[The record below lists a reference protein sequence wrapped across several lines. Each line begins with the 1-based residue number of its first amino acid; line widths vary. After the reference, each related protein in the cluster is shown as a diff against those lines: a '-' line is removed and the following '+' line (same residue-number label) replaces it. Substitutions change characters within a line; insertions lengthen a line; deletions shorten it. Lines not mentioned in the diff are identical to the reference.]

1 MTNAARAAT
10 ATGSLDAHRPKLP
23 ALTSLRFFAAAAIVL
38 HHIQGTYGIPHI
50 SFHLGQGVSLF
61 FVLSGFVL
69 AYNYPR
75 LEVGTARLAFLVARV
90 ARIWPAHIAGIL
102 LVLALDRHN
111 AIGAAPRLSIN
122 LLANLTMV
130 QAWIP
135 LNWFNYSFNG
145 PSWSISTEFAFYVL
159 FPLLILN
166 FERTWW
172 WKLAGSAAL
181 VATLVAICN
190 ALDLPMPKTYADGLN
205 YYGLMYL
212 NPAARLL
219 EFVAGMCAALAW
231 VKLSAR
237 NFVPRVS
244 MSGTILEIAAVA
256 FVAAGPTIGNAIYGA
271 IPLLR
276 SPPATLW
283 FVNSGAIV
291 IQATV
296 LIAIM
301 AAHRGWISRVLSFAP
316 LLFLG
321 EISYAIYLT
330 HYTLLRWIVVHRPM
344 LADLSEPLVL
354 AGYLLAVFGI
364 SALVFLCIERP
375 ARRAIRSLGRVK

>member
-1 MTNAARAAT
+1 
-10 ATGSLDAHRPKLP
+10 
-23 ALTSLRFFAAAAIVL
+23 
-38 HHIQGTYGIPHI
+38 
-50 SFHLGQGVSLF
+50 
-61 FVLSGFVL
+61 
-69 AYNYPR
+69 
-75 LEVGTARLAFLVARV
+75 
-90 ARIWPAHIAGIL
+90 
-102 LVLALDRHN
+102 
-111 AIGAAPRLSIN
+111 
-122 LLANLTMV
+122 MV

-145 PSWSISTEFAFYVL
+145 PSWSISTEFGFYVL

-190 ALDLPMPKTYADGLN
+190 ALDLPMPKIYADGLN
-205 YYGLMYL
+205 YYGVMYL

-237 NFVPRVS
+237 MSVPRVS
-244 MSGTILEIAAVA
+244 ISGTILEIAAVA
-256 FVAAGPTIGNAIYGA
+256 FVVAGPAIGAVVYGA
-271 IPLLR
+271 IPLLH

-283 FVNSGAIV
+283 FQNSGAIV
-291 IQATV
+291 VQATV
-296 LIAIM
+296 LIAVL
-301 AAHRGWISRVLSFAP
+301 AAHRGWISRMLSFAP

-330 HYTLLRWIVVHRPM
+330 HYTLSRWIFVNRPS
-344 LADLSEPLVL
+344 LADLSEPMVL
-354 AGYLLAVFGI
+354 AGYLLAVFGV
-364 SALVFLCIERP
+364 SALIFLCIERP